1 MSNQFFSD
9 LPSQQRRE
17 HIAAVLALGLARV
30 LDERSKIS
38 ANSRDPSLELLSG
51 IRLSMSEAGLCRNR
65 LF

>member
-17 HIAAVLALGLARV
+17 HIAAVLAMGLAIV
-30 LDERSKIS
+30 LDQGSKIS
-38 ANSRDPSLELLSG
+38 ANSRNPSLDLLSG
-51 IRLSMSEAGLCRNR
+51 IRLSMSEAGLCRYR